1 MRVCQEQ
8 LPSRVFQTDRSDR
21 WRLGRDRLALHIL
34 VACRSYTLEMATP
47 PMAEVR
53 QVGLLVFE
61 DDADSA
67 AALKQI
73 LDSEGWR
80 VRVVNDLPLLHV
92 ELKTAEYALLIAN
105 VALVG
110 LESATFQILKE
121 LCTVPADE
129 GGRIRALFVVP
140 ELAGS
145 QHVAALEAA
154 KLPYVVRPFHLHDFL
169 EKVSDLLVEVK
180 AIEGPLR
187 MTRYEFGEARKK
199 KKQAS
204 RTTSMFASRDSYSY
218 TEEELAEYE
227 RQEAELNKNKRRK
240 TRLDLGNPSG

>member
-1 MRVCQEQ
+1 
-8 LPSRVFQTDRSDR
+8 
-21 WRLGRDRLALHIL
+21 
-34 VACRSYTLEMATP
+34 MATP
-47 PMAEVR
+47 TKTEVH
-53 QVGLLVFE
+53 QIGLLVLE
-61 DDADSA
+61 AETGNA
-67 AALKQI
+67 VALKQI

-80 VRVVNDLPLLHV
+80 VRLVPDLQLLHA
-92 ELKTAEYALLIAN
+92 ELKTGEYSLVIAN
-105 VALVG
+105 IELVG
-110 LESATFQILKE
+110 LDSPTFQVLRE
-121 LCTVPADE
+121 LASVTAEE
-129 GGRIRALFVVP
+129 GGRVRVLFVVP

-145 QHVAALEAA
+145 QSVPALERARV
-154 KLPYVVRPFHLHDFL
+154 PYAVRPFHLHDFL

-227 RQEAELNKNKRRK
+227 RQEAEAGK
-240 TRLDLGNPSG
+240 TRRIKPRTNLGDPRG